1 MRPNLPRWRRADWRA
16 ARLPLHFLAKQALQE
31 GCRRTDNT
39 LLQPTGEITRMTV
52 KVISMEPDPLAP
64 YAIAPGW
71 QVGNLLFLSGQAA
84 ISPEGELVGV
94 GDFGA
99 QLVQVMANIDRVL
112 EAGGSDRSRIVKVT
126 IYLTDMA
133 NFPAIVEARRTYFTP
148 PYPADT
154 IVEVK
159 SLALPELMLEIDV
172 IAHTG

>member
-1 MRPNLPRWRRADWRA
+1 
-16 ARLPLHFLAKQALQE
+16 
-31 GCRRTDNT
+31 
-39 LLQPTGEITRMTV
+39 MTV

-84 ISPEGELVGV
+84 ISEVGELVGV
-94 GDFGA
+94 GDFDA
-99 QLVQVMANIDRVL
+99 QLVQVMDNIDRVL
-112 EAGGSDRSRIVKVT
+112 AAGGSDRSRIVKVT

-133 NFPAIVEARRTYFTP
+133 NFPAIVEARRTYFTS

-159 SLALPELMLEIDV
+159 SLALPELMIEIDV
-172 IAHTG
+172 IAVAG